1 MASERQIAANRAN
14 AGRSTGPKTKAG
26 KVKSSRNS
34 LKHGLSGSKNR
45 SSPNQ
50 KTGPTITETQLTLAR
65 IRRVRV
71 ELVAA
76 VLESPKPRLIKQLR
90 GLDRYEQAALARR
103 KRAAREHNDWCLD
116 KTNPIQ
122 PKDSVEIVAVLRNGH
137 ADIRN
142 RRASD

>member
-14 AGRSTGPKTKAG
+14 ARRSTGPKTKAG
-26 KVKSSRNS
+26 KVKSNRNS

-50 KTGPTITETQLTLAR
+50 KTGPFATITETQLTLAR

-76 VLESPKPRLIKQLR
+76 VLVSPKPRLIKQLR
-90 GLDRYEQAALARR
+90 GLDRYERAALAAR
-103 KRAAREHNDWCLD
+103 KRAAREL
-116 KTNPIQ
+116 
-122 PKDSVEIVAVLRNGH
+122 
-137 ADIRN
+137 
-142 RRASD
+142 